1 MKRRVSL
8 EILCVDLPWVGLEGR
23 RTVTS
28 LFQENVSAFCLISSS
43 LFYSPKGGGGVRLFQ
58 AMFMC
63 YLFSHNNISA
73 KMNDKLGNLRLSTF
87 LSLTKSCSAV

>member
-23 RTVTS
+23 RTVSS

-43 LFYSPKGGGGVRLFQ
+43 LFYSPKGGGVYVYVLFILSQ
-58 AMFMC
+58 QH
-63 YLFSHNNISA
+63 FS
-73 KMNDKLGNLRLSTF
+73 
-87 LSLTKSCSAV
+87 

>member
-43 LFYSPKGGGGVRLFQ
+43 LFYSPKGGGG
-58 AMFMC
+58 
-63 YLFSHNNISA
+63 
-73 KMNDKLGNLRLSTF
+73 GTTF
-87 LSLTKSCSAV
+87 LGYVCVLSILSQQHFS

>member
-43 LFYSPKGGGGVRLFQ
+43 FFYSPKGGGGYDFFRL
-58 AMFMC
+58 C
-63 YLFSHNNISA
+63 LCVIY
-73 KMNDKLGNLRLSTF
+73 
-87 LSLTKSCSAV
+87 SLTTTFQLKRMTT

>member
-43 LFYSPKGGGGVRLFQ
+43 LFYSPKGGGGT
-58 AMFMC
+58 
-63 YLFSHNNISA
+63 
-73 KMNDKLGNLRLSTF
+73 TF
-87 LSLTKSCSAV
+87 LGYVYVLFILSQQHFS

>member
-8 EILCVDLPWVGLEGR
+8 EILCVDLPWVGLGR

-43 LFYSPKGGGGVRLFQ
+43 LFYSPKGGGGYDFFRL
-58 AMFMC
+58 C
-63 YLFSHNNISA
+63 LCVIY
-73 KMNDKLGNLRLSTF
+73 
-87 LSLTKSCSAV
+87 SLTTTFQLK

>member
-8 EILCVDLPWVGLEGR
+8 EILCVDLPWVGLGR

-43 LFYSPKGGGGVRLFQ
+43 LFYSPKGGGGVGLF
-58 AMFMC
+58 
-63 YLFSHNNISA
+63 
-73 KMNDKLGNLRLSTF
+73 
-87 LSLTKSCSAV
+87 

>member
-8 EILCVDLPWVGLEGR
+8 EILCVDLPWVGLGR

-43 LFYSPKGGGGVRLFQ
+43 LFYSPKEGGVRLFQ

-73 KMNDKLGNLRLSTF
+73 KMNDNLGNLRLSTF

>member
-43 LFYSPKGGGGVRLFQ
+43 LFYSPKGGGT
-58 AMFMC
+58 
-63 YLFSHNNISA
+63 
-73 KMNDKLGNLRLSTF
+73 TF
-87 LSLTKSCSAV
+87 LGYVCVLFILSQQHFS

>member
-8 EILCVDLPWVGLEGR
+8 EILCVDLPWVGLGR

-43 LFYSPKGGGGVRLFQ
+43 LFYSPKGGGGTTFSGYVYVLFILSQ
-58 AMFMC
+58 QH
-63 YLFSHNNISA
+63 FS
-73 KMNDKLGNLRLSTF
+73 
-87 LSLTKSCSAV
+87 